1 VTRGAEHIGEF
12 RKTERSH
19 RQWCK
24 LCGGHVMN
32 RHQDSVID
40 VYAATI
46 PSFPF
51 KPGFHIHYQE
61 TVLRMKDG
69 LPKFKDL
76 PKELGGSGEL
86 LPE

>member
-1 VTRGAEHIGEF
+1 MFG
-12 RKTERSH
+12 
-19 RQWCK
+19 
-24 LCGGHVMN
+24 
-32 RHQDSVID
+32 SVSSNGFI
-40 VYAATI
+40 T

-51 KPGFHIHYQE
+51 KPGFHFHYQE

-76 PKELGGSGEL
+76 PKEFGGSGEL

>member
-1 VTRGAEHIGEF
+1 MVHALRRPRDEQAP
-12 RKTERSH
+12 
-19 RQWCK
+19 
-24 LCGGHVMN
+24 
-32 RHQDSVID
+32 DSVID

-69 LPKFKDL
+69 LPKFTDL
-76 PKELGGSGEL
+76 PKEFGGSGEL